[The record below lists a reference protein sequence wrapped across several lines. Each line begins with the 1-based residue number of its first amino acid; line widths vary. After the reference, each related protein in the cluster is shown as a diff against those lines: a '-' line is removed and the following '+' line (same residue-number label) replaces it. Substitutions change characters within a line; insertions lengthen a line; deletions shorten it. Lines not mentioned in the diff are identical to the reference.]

1 MTENNSLTGSLNI
14 KGDKKTIEFI
24 ENFEHNFNP
33 DDFKNNTEILLKT
46 IKKNNRVILTN
57 LNQSNPE
64 HFEILKKLMVSHF
77 RQNYTA
83 GEQQLRQLA
92 INELIT
98 KVFKDKAQSESKF
111 NTRDF
116 ISDIAKSFLDGSYK
130 DTDEL
135 PNNTIF
141 YTLKTGARIDF
152 FQNKIKN
159 ILLKIIQYLKEK
171 EITQQEKEKEKEI
184 TQEQEEKDNNLDN
197 LEKRLTKLRNKDD
210 DNTEAVIE
218 ESVRNMDTF
227 KFKIMEIYYE
237 KNIIQFFKLI
247 TELLKDD
254 YFLSILIYYDNT
266 EKYNSINDAFNNLTK
281 EIEQRQQR
289 DIENNLRIKQE
300 EEILLRAITKKNID
314 KLESEK
320 KQIIKKYDEES
331 QQIIEEF
338 FKKNKINNEI
348 NDTLKM
354 RLHNLRRGDINFD
367 YNMLQN
373 EIKTLTNELKSLEN
387 NHIENTNKEN
397 INNEDNVN
405 TIPDDSDDDSSSQNN
420 ERTL

>member
-1 MTENNSLTGSLNI
+1 MGELFKLVEHERILKGKKQKTKSNKKKFKKTKNKKVNKKNKSKRKTKGGGPFNFITVNPDIIRDPNWNPGWDTNWDSRKLIVNTFADAVMTENNSLTGSLNK

-24 ENFEHNFNP
+24 ENFKDNFNP
-33 DDFKNNTEILLKT
+33 DDF
-46 IKKNNRVILTN
+46 KKNNRVILTN

-130 DTDEL
+130 NTDEL

-171 EITQQEKEKEKEI
+171 EITQQEE
-184 TQEQEEKDNNLDN
+184 EEKKMTH
-197 LEKRLTKLRNKDD
+197 LEKRLTKFRNKDD
-210 DNTEAVIE
+210 DDTEAVIE

-266 EKYNSINDAFNNLTK
+266 EKYNSINDVFNNLTK

-289 DIENNLRIKQE
+289 DIENNLRIKLN
-300 EEILLRAITKKNID
+300 EEILLRAITKKNMD

-320 KQIIKKYDEES
+320 EQIIKNMM
-331 QQIIEEF
+331 
-338 FKKNKINNEI
+338 KN
-348 NDTLKM
+348 
-354 RLHNLRRGDINFD
+354 HN
-367 YNMLQN
+367 
-373 EIKTLTNELKSLEN
+373 
-387 NHIENTNKEN
+387 
-397 INNEDNVN
+397 
-405 TIPDDSDDDSSSQNN
+405 
-420 ERTL
+420 

>member
-14 KGDKKTIEFI
+14 KGEKKTIEFI

-171 EITQQEKEKEKEI
+171 
-184 TQEQEEKDNNLDN
+184 
-197 LEKRLTKLRNKDD
+197 
-210 DNTEAVIE
+210 DNTTRKRKRK
-218 ESVRNMDTF
+218 RN
-227 KFKIMEIYYE
+227 
-237 KNIIQFFKLI
+237 
-247 TELLKDD
+247 
-254 YFLSILIYYDNT
+254 NT
-266 EKYNSINDAFNNLTK
+266 RT
-281 EIEQRQQR
+281 
-289 DIENNLRIKQE
+289 
-300 EEILLRAITKKNID
+300 
-314 KLESEK
+314 
-320 KQIIKKYDEES
+320 
-331 QQIIEEF
+331 
-338 FKKNKINNEI
+338 
-348 NDTLKM
+348 
-354 RLHNLRRGDINFD
+354 RR
-367 YNMLQN
+367 
-373 EIKTLTNELKSLEN
+373 K
-387 NHIENTNKEN
+387 
-397 INNEDNVN
+397 
-405 TIPDDSDDDSSSQNN
+405 
-420 ERTL
+420 R